1 MHKVT
6 SLTFQD
12 VTVEVP
18 NGQTILDASIR
29 NRIPHHHQCGAQA
42 RCTTCRIQIL
52 DGISHVSARSL
63 FEEQIASTRGWDKFT
78 RLACQTKV
86 HGDVYGT
93 IAETMI
99 NAAKY

>member
-6 SLTFQD
+6 YFQD

-18 NGQTILDASIR
+18 DGQTILDASIR

-52 DGISHVSARSL
+52 DEISHVYARSL
-63 FEEQIASTRGWDKFT
+63 FEN
-78 RLACQTKV
+78 RLHPHEA
-86 HGDVYGT
+86 GT
-93 IAETMI
+93 
-99 NAAKY
+99 NSLDWRAKRRFMATW